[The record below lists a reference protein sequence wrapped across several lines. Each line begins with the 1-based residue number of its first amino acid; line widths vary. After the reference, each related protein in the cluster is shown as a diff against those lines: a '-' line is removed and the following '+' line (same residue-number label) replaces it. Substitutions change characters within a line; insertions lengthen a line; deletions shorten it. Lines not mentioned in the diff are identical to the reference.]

1 MPGYD
6 TNALALAGGVGGAKL
21 ALGLAKILDP
31 DQLTVVVNTGD
42 DEIFYGLHVS
52 PDLDT
57 VMYTL
62 AGIANPETGW
72 GITGETFNMLERLT
86 AYGEDTW
93 FGLGDKDL
101 ATHIRRTNLLNNGE
115 SLSEVTSKLA
125 AALGVEHAIVPMT
138 DDSFRTI
145 VDTEIGSLAFQDYFV
160 KHRSEP
166 KATAIRFD
174 TNGGARPSPGFG
186 RALSESKII
195 VFCPS
200 NPYLSVAPILEVT
213 GIRERIAGFPG
224 KRIAVSPIIGGA
236 AVKGPAAK
244 LMAEFGVE
252 PSCVDVAKQYIGLCD
267 AFVIDNIDADR
278 ANEID
283 SLGLDVLVCNTI
295 MTSKEDKIAL
305 ARKVLDF
312 ALR

>member
-115 SLSEVTSKLA
+115 SLSEVTSKLS

-186 RALSESKII
+186 RALGESKII

-236 AVKGPAAK
+236 AIKGPAAK

-283 SLGLDVLVCNTI
+283 ALGMDVLVCNTI
-295 MTSKEDKIAL
+295 MTSKEDKMAL

>member
-72 GITGETFNMLERLT
+72 GLTGETFNMLERLT

-115 SLSEVTSKLA
+115 SLSEVTSKLS

-145 VDTEIGSLAFQDYFV
+145 VDTEIGSVAFQDYFV

-186 RALSESKII
+186 RALGESKII

-236 AVKGPAAK
+236 AIKGPAAK

-283 SLGLDVLVCNTI
+283 SLGMDVLVCNTI
-295 MTSKEDKIAL
+295 MTSKEDKMAL

>member
-115 SLSEVTSKLA
+115 SLSEVTSKLS

-145 VDTEIGSLAFQDYFV
+145 VETEIGSLAFQDYFV

-174 TNGGARPSPGFG
+174 TNGGARPSPGFE

-283 SLGLDVLVCNTI
+283 SLGMDVLVCNTI
-295 MTSKEDKIAL
+295 MTSKEDKLAL

>member
-72 GITGETFNMLERLT
+72 GSTGETFNMLERLT

-115 SLSEVTSKLA
+115 SLSEITSKLS
-125 AALGVEHAIVPMT
+125 AALGVEHVIVPMT

-174 TNGGARPSPGFG
+174 TNGGARPSPGFE

-213 GIRERIAGFPG
+213 GIRERIARFPG

-236 AVKGPAAK
+236 AIKGPAAK

-283 SLGLDVLVCNTI
+283 SLGMDVLVCNTI
-295 MTSKEDKIAL
+295 MTSKEDKMAL

>member
-200 NPYLSVAPILEVT
+200 NPYLSVAPNLGSHWNSRT
-213 GIRERIAGFPG
+213 NRGIPRQTDCCQPDNWRRSCQRSSRETNGRVW
-224 KRIAVSPIIGGA
+224 RRAVMCRCGET
-236 AVKGPAAK
+236 VHWT
-244 LMAEFGVE
+244 L
-252 PSCVDVAKQYIGLCD
+252 
-267 AFVIDNIDADR
+267 
-278 ANEID
+278 
-283 SLGLDVLVCNTI
+283 
-295 MTSKEDKIAL
+295 
-305 ARKVLDF
+305 
-312 ALR
+312 

>member
-1 MPGYD
+1 MPRYD

-31 DQLTVVVNTGD
+31 DQLTLVVNTGD

-115 SLSEVTSKLA
+115 SLSEVTSQLA

-174 TNGGARPSPGFG
+174 TNGGARPSPGFE
-186 RALSESKII
+186 RALSESTII

-236 AVKGPAAK
+236 AIKGPAAK
-244 LMAEFGVE
+244 LMAEFGIE

-283 SLGLDVLVCNTI
+283 SLGMDVLVCNTI

>member
-1 MPGYD
+1 
-6 TNALALAGGVGGAKL
+6 
-21 ALGLAKILDP
+21 
-31 DQLTVVVNTGD
+31 
-42 DEIFYGLHVS
+42 
-52 PDLDT
+52 
-57 VMYTL
+57 
-62 AGIANPETGW
+62 
-72 GITGETFNMLERLT
+72 
-86 AYGEDTW
+86 
-93 FGLGDKDL
+93 
-101 ATHIRRTNLLNNGE
+101 LNNGE

-283 SLGLDVLVCNTI
+283 SLGMDVLVCNTI
-295 MTSKEDKIAL
+295 MTSKEDKMAL

>member
-115 SLSEVTSKLA
+115 SLSEVTSKLS

-186 RALSESKII
+186 RALRESKII

-236 AVKGPAAK
+236 AIKGPAAK

-283 SLGLDVLVCNTI
+283 SLGMDVLVCNTI
-295 MTSKEDKIAL
+295 MTSKEDKMAL

>member
-115 SLSEVTSKLA
+115 SLSEVTSKLS

-174 TNGGARPSPGFG
+174 TNGGARPSPGFE

-213 GIRERIAGFPG
+213 GIRERIARFPG

-236 AVKGPAAK
+236 AIKGPAAK

-283 SLGLDVLVCNTI
+283 SLGMDVLVCNTI
-295 MTSKEDKIAL
+295 MTSKEDKMAL

>member
-1 MPGYD
+1 MPRYD

-115 SLSEVTSKLA
+115 SLSEVTSKLS

-186 RALSESKII
+186 RALGESKII

-213 GIRERIAGFPG
+213 GIRERIARFPG

-236 AVKGPAAK
+236 AIKGPAAK

-283 SLGLDVLVCNTI
+283 SLGMDVLVCNTI
-295 MTSKEDKIAL
+295 MTSKEDKMAL